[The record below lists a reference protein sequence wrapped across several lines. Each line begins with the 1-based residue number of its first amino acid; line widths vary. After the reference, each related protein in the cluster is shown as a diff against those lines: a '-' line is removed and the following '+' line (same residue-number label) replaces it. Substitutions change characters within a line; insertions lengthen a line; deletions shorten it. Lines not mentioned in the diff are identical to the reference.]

1 MHGARMK
8 NSLYVQMYSTVYKWQ
23 YKCMVRAYSTVQHST
38 VQYSTVTFSCQYQL
52 DLHSVSE
59 NTVHIFSMCIFS
71 QFSE

>member
-38 VQYSTVTFSCQYQL
+38 VQYSTIQYSTIQYSTAQ
-52 DLHSVSE
+52 DNMISYSI
-59 NTVHIFSMCIFS
+59 T
-71 QFSE
+71 